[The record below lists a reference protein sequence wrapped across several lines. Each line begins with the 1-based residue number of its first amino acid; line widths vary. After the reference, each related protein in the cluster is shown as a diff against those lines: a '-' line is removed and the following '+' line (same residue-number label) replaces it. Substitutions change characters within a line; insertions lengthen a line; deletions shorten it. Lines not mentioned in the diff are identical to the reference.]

1 MNESENG
8 NVRRYGAPGIA
19 ALLGFGGLIACALQS
34 APALVIRNVTV
45 VNPVGPALPNQ
56 SIVVRNARVAQVGPA
71 GAVRVPRAART
82 IDARGLY
89 AIPGLW
95 DMHVHTVGRG
105 SPTHYAGLFLANG
118 VTGVRDMG
126 DDLRLLRA
134 LRDSIARGT
143 VLAPRLVF
151 GGRIDAPGPRPGYA
165 LSVARPADV
174 PQVLDSLMRA
184 RVDFVKVP
192 ASLPLELYDAIMREA
207 HRRGLRVAGHVPF
220 QVSMTH
226 AAEAGQ
232 ASIEHEDDLMAACG
246 TRELAIKQR
255 IAAAAR
261 TDDLRLIAPVMRAA
275 ADSLRAAR
283 SDAQCGVVAR
293 TLARHRTWFTPTLIV
308 YQPYARGFDSAT
320 VNDAR
325 LAHVPQ
331 ALRQRW
337 QATLQNRTA
346 QDFAAVTA
354 YFDLERTALLHR
366 AGVRFLAGTDTP
378 LPYVIPGFSLH
389 DELELL
395 TRAGLTPQQA
405 LQAATS
411 GPAEFLGMDESFGSI
426 QSGKIADFVL
436 LSAHPLS
443 DIRNTRRVAAV
454 VFNGRYLDRAALD
467 RLLPVHTR

>member
-1 MNESENG
+1 M
-8 NVRRYGAPGIA
+8 
-19 ALLGFGGLIACALQS
+19 QS
-34 APALVIRNVTV
+34 APALVISNVTV
-45 VNPVGPALPNQ
+45 VNPTGRALANQ
-56 SIVVRNARVAQVGPA
+56 SIVVRNARIAQVGPA
-71 GAVRVPRAART
+71 GSVRVPRGART
-82 IDARGLY
+82 IDGRGLF

-134 LRDSIARGT
+134 LRDSIARGS
-143 VLAPRLVF
+143 VLAPRLVY
-151 GGRIDAPGPRPGYA
+151 GGRLDGPGPRPGYA
-165 LSVARPADV
+165 LTLARPADV
-174 PQVLDSLMRA
+174 PQALDSLMRA

-192 ASLPLELYDAIMREA
+192 STLTRELYDAIARA
-207 HRRGLRVAGHVPF
+207 AQKRRLPVAGHVPF
-220 QVSMTH
+220 EVTMAH
-226 AAEAGQ
+226 AAQAGQ

-255 IAAAAR
+255 INAAAR
-261 TDDLRLIAPVMRAA
+261 TDDLRIIAPVMHAA

-283 SDAQCGVVAR
+283 DDAACNATIRALVRQ
-293 TLARHRTWFTPTLIV
+293 RTWFTPTLIV

-320 VNDAR
+320 VNDPR
-325 LAHVPQ
+325 LTYVPA

-337 QATLQNRTA
+337 QNTLQGRTA

-354 YFDLERTALLHR
+354 YFDLQRTAQLHR

-411 GPAEFLGMDESFGSI
+411 NPAEFLGMDESFGSI
-426 QSGKIADFVL
+426 APGKIADLVL
-436 LSAHPLS
+436 LSADPLA
-443 DIRNTRRVAAV
+443 DVRNTRRVTAV
-454 VFNGRYLDRAALD
+454 VLNGRYLDRAELD
-467 RLLPVHTR
+467 LLLR